1 MNLPNGGDRQV
12 INDQNNAPQHHN
24 HYDLSYCFA
33 AGERFGEI
41 SPVCFAFGVPDD
53 KNFTTRVVQKLKT
66 TSLSSP
72 LLQDLKK
79 NLDYYAVPMK
89 AILPR
94 NWDKLNSNPV
104 IGEDVDASLVNCVIN
119 LHDGNDGGVI
129 DPLRTLVRNFGL
141 IQGTL
146 NLQSYSVAEFYGFM
160 KLLATYE
167 VLFAP
172 DSLFAAYRMPLNKR
186 YPVIA
191 ADWIATGL
199 NQAWTFFH
207 DFLNTTATHHSGALL
222 SVNYKDASGQVIMTR
237 RYKLTDLSERMRFF
251 YDYLENPSIQFLS
264 VSDSQFTTDYNSVMQ
279 TFSPSMLDRAS
290 NEGVLNVLYSPND
303 EKPFD
308 ISPILAYQLVCAEY
322 FTNDHI
328 DFIYSAELY
337 RQLYEGFIE
346 YWSISN
352 YTLNGFNFS
361 YDGFSHVVIAGL
373 FASISSLPVND
384 YCFSLFLNLFT
395 RKRSLRFVD
404 YFTGARSHPLAVG
417 DVNIQVNAQNE
428 VSAIDVT
435 KGIQSARY
443 LLAVNRV
450 GAKAKNYLKGIF
462 GATMRTRTDVPVKI
476 GHMDEVIYGVET
488 QNTGSD
494 QLSKQQSITTNLESR
509 SSDFA
514 FQMDLSEDS
523 ILIGVSSYDITR
535 MYTEGWSKF
544 ANKIDRFDRFNPYFQ
559 YTGDQPIYQSELLAG
574 LDDSAIFGYQSKDT
588 EYKLQTDYA
597 IGPFLDEL
605 RGWIFTQNDI
615 RDNVEISPDFI
626 RAHQTELDRYFIDF
640 TAIQSWQRYHFIC
653 FYDIKMEA
661 SRNMVFD
668 PQILK

>member
-53 KNFTTRVVQKLKT
+53 KNFTARVVQKLKT

-104 IGEDVDASLVNCVIN
+104 IGDDVVASDLNCVIH
-119 LHDGNDGGVI
+119 LHDGGFSGIVDI
-129 DPLRTLVRNFGL
+129 LRFFVSNYGL
-141 IQGTL
+141 IQGTQ

-186 YPVIA
+186 YPVGSADSIA
-191 ADWIATGL
+191 SGL
-199 NQAWTFFH
+199 KQAWMFYH
-207 DFLNTTATHHSGALL
+207 DFLRVHATHHSGSLL
-222 SVNYKDASGQVIMTR
+222 TVWFKDASNQVIMTR
-237 RYKLTDLSERMRFF
+237 RYKLTDVSERMRLF
-251 YDYLENPSIQFLS
+251 YDYLENPNIQFSS
-264 VSDSQFTTDYNSVMQ
+264 VSDSQFNTDYNSVM
-279 TFSPSMLDRAS
+279 TGFSPSMLDRAS
-290 NEGVLNVLYSPND
+290 NEGVLNVLFSPND

-337 RQLYEGFIE
+337 RQLYEGIVSSE
-346 YWSISN
+346 GLAYN
-352 YTLNGFNFS
+352 LNGFIFEP
-361 YDGFSHVVIAGL
+361 DGFSAITLNSIFVLVTTGL
-373 FASISSLPVND
+373 D
-384 YCFSLFLNLFT
+384 YHFSLFLNLFT

-417 DVNIQVNAQNE
+417 DVNIQVNSQNE

-462 GATMRTRTDVPVKI
+462 GANMRTRTDVPVKI

-488 QNTGSD
+488 QNTGTD
-494 QLSKQQSITTNLESR
+494 QLTKQQSITTNLESR

-597 IGPFLDEL
+597 IGPFLEEL